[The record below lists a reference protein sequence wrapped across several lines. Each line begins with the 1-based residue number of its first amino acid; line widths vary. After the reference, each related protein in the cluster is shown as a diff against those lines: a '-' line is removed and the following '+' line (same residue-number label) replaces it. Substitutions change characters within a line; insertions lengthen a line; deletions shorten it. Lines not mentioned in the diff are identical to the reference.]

1 MKIEKLTEN
10 KIRVILNSDELG
22 FQDVNIHNLMT
33 KSIETQAIFSDI
45 LKKAKKEVNFDTDGC
60 KLLIETF
67 SSLDDI
73 FVLTITKYL
82 PDSNYKR
89 KKLIAKRKSF
99 HPINQHIICRFENFD
114 TFCEFCKTF
123 KYLHNVNNGKL
134 AQNIA
139 LYLWKNTYYLI
150 LRDVNR
156 NYKNINLLY
165 STLSEFGKLLSFSN
179 SFESKLLEHG
189 EVIIKKNAIRTGI
202 KFFVD

>member
-10 KIRVILNSDELG
+10 KIRVILNSEEFG
-22 FQDVNIHNLMT
+22 FQNMNINNLMT
-33 KSIETQAIFSDI
+33 KSIETQTIFSDI
-45 LKKAKKEVNFDTDGC
+45 LKKAKQEVNFDTDGC

-82 PDSNYKR
+82 PDSDCKR
-89 KKLIAKRKSF
+89 KKLVAKRKSF
-99 HPINQHIICRFENFD
+99 HPTNQHIVCCFENFD
-114 TFCEFCKTF
+114 SFCEFCKAF
-123 KYLHNVNNGKL
+123 KYLHNVSSGKL
-134 AQNIA
+134 AQNTA

-150 LRDVNR
+150 LRDVNKD
-156 NYKNINLLY
+156 YKNMNLLY

-189 EVIIKKNAIRTGI
+189 EVIMKKNAIRTGI